1 MKDAKEIEQVL
12 LKRNPDTIQAAIILM
27 KLNHISRSFIEA
39 SMKSGI
45 LKKYDTQKIVEIL
58 SDYETKLKS
67 FNKLFFGDE
76 IPKLQEENPSSD
88 IFFSVFIN
96 FKIIKN
102 HIKKLSKQNVL
113 KNSTDKVISIAL
125 EISGLLEIMYKK
137 NINILQENFLHVY
150 NSKFMV
156 EVYIIINDINKL
168 IIE

>member
-1 MKDAKEIEQVL
+1 MRDAKEIEKEL
-12 LKRNPDTIQAAIILM
+12 MKRNPETIQAAICLLRLNSFLLSFM
-27 KLNHISRSFIEA
+27 EASVQAGLVGKYDAKKVLEKLN
-39 SMKSGI
+39 
-45 LKKYDTQKIVEIL
+45 
-58 SDYETKLKS
+58 DYETKVKS
-67 FNKLFFGDE
+67 FNKLFFCAE
-76 IPKLQEENPSSD
+76 VPE
-88 IFFSVFIN
+88 
-96 FKIIKN
+96 
-102 HIKKLSKQNVL
+102 LSKEKPAKDTLYIGITLKILKKKIKTLSQKTVL

>member
-1 MKDAKEIEQVL
+1 MRDAKEIEKEL
-12 LKRNPDTIQAAIILM
+12 MKRNPETIQAAICLLRLNSFLLSFM
-27 KLNHISRSFIEA
+27 EASVQAGLVGKYDAKKVLEKLN
-39 SMKSGI
+39 
-45 LKKYDTQKIVEIL
+45 
-58 SDYETKLKS
+58 DYETKVKS
-67 FNKLFFGDE
+67 FNKLFFGAEVPELGKEKPAKDTLY
-76 IPKLQEENPSSD
+76 IGITL
-88 IFFSVFIN
+88 
-96 FKIIKN
+96 KILKKKIKT
-102 HIKKLSKQNVL
+102 LSQKTVL

>member
-1 MKDAKEIEQVL
+1 MRDAKEIEKEL
-12 LKRNPDTIQAAIILM
+12 MKRKPETIQAAICLLRLNSFLLSFM
-27 KLNHISRSFIEA
+27 EASVQAGLVGKYDAKKVLEKLN
-39 SMKSGI
+39 
-45 LKKYDTQKIVEIL
+45 
-58 SDYETKLKS
+58 DYETKVKS
-67 FNKLFFGDE
+67 FNKLFFCAEVPELGKEKPAKDTLY
-76 IPKLQEENPSSD
+76 IGITL
-88 IFFSVFIN
+88 
-96 FKIIKN
+96 KILKKKIKT
-102 HIKKLSKQNVL
+102 LSQKTVL